1 MYFKRF
7 PRIYYEFVINDK
19 KVKKVVKDITINVRI
34 QKEILNNFTLYD
46 EYDLRDTDT
55 PEIISY
61 KLYDT
66 AVYHWVVMLCNLK
79 FDWRNDF
86 PLPVYEFE
94 EYLKDKYQTDI
105 SNLYNQI
112 HHYEDLRGFVV
123 NSDYVIPYGWGE
135 LSGTAAIPI
144 TVYNYESDLNEK
156 KRRIKVIS
164 KENLNVIIGNF
175 RDLII

>member
-1 MYFKRF
+1 MYFKKF
-7 PRIYYEFVINDK
+7 PRIYYEFVINGK

-46 EYDLRDTDT
+46 EYDLKDGDT

-66 AVYHWVVMLCNLK
+66 AIYHWVVMLCNLK
-79 FDWRNDF
+79 FDWRNDL

-105 SNLYNQI
+105 SNLNNQI

-123 NSDYVIPYGWGE
+123 NGDYVIPHGWGD
-135 LSGTAAIPI
+135 LSGTTAIPI

-164 KENLNVIIGNF
+164 KENLSVIINNF
-175 RDLII
+175 RDLIK